1 MKKVLLVFVTM
12 IFLFSCSNDKSIV
25 ISKNRVGNLSG
36 KMTVDEVKAALQ
48 NDSISEIKGV
58 SGIVKQSQM
67 EVFDKETGEKTM
79 VLIFQPENDTL
90 KLYAVEIISPRIKS
104 EKGAGIAVP
113 YGEWQKKH
121 KIADAERTLRHL
133 VVFVKDLNA
142 TLEFDNE
149 DLVSE
154 AQNRTLSE
162 PDPDWVK
169 KDAAPRRLII
179 FMN

>member
-1 MKKVLLVFVTM
+1 MKRIVSVFVAM
-12 IFLFSCSNDKSIV
+12 LILFSCSKNNDPTF
-25 ISKNRVGNLSG
+25 SKNRLGKLSG
-36 KMTVDEVKAALQ
+36 KMKVDEVKSVLQ
-48 NDSISEIKGV
+48 NDSISELKEV
-58 SGIVKQSQM
+58 SGVVKQSQM
-67 EVFDKETGEKTM
+67 EVFDKESGEKTM

-90 KLYAVEIISPRIKS
+90 KLYAVEILSPEIKS
-104 EKGAGIAVP
+104 EKGVGLASP

-133 VVFVKDLNA
+133 VVFVNDLNA

-154 AQNRTLSE
+154 AQNRSLSE
-162 PDPDWVK
+162 PDPDWIK
-169 KDAAPRRLII
+169 KEAPPRRLIL